1 MIRVGLVGF
10 GMAGRVFHAPLIS
23 SVEGLEL
30 AAVVERSTNH
40 AAERYP
46 AITTYRSLEE
56 LLADA
61 SIKLVVVATPNS
73 THFPIAMKALE
84 AAKSVVVDKPVA
96 LTSAETAQLAE
107 LAGGIGLHLFPFH
120 NRRFDSDFLTV
131 RKVIDEH
138 LLGQMVNFES
148 NFDRWRP
155 GLSSRAWKEEADEGG
170 ILLDLGTHLVDQALV
185 LFVQPAAVGAEVR
198 RERDGDGSNDSIT
211 IRLHYFTG
219 FSVTLG
225 ANCLSSLARPRF
237 HLRGTRGNFWKWGL
251 DPQEDALGKIT
262 KISEDDWGHETEEHW
277 GTLAID
283 ADGGIV
289 TRPVPSEVGD
299 YRRFYAGV
307 RDVLLD
313 ASPAVPPAA
322 PNEAWRVARILEWA
336 KESSERHKDIEC
348 DWSGEPA

>member
-30 AAVVERSTNH
+30 AAVVERNANK

-46 AITTYRSLEE
+46 GITTYRTVEE

-61 SIKLVVVATPNS
+61 SIKLVVIATPNGS
-73 THFPIAMKALE
+73 HFPIAMEALE

-96 LTSAETAQLAE
+96 LNSGEIAELGG
-107 LAGGIGLHLFPFH
+107 LAGGVGLHVFPFH
-120 NRRFDSDFLTV
+120 NRRYDSDFRTI
-131 RKVIDEH
+131 RKLIDEH
-138 LLGQMVNFES
+138 SVGRLVHFES

-155 GLSSRAWKEEADEGG
+155 GLSSRAWKEETEQGG
-170 ILLDLGTHLVDQALV
+170 ILWDLGTHLVDQALV
-185 LFVQPAAVGAEVR
+185 LFGLPASVGAEVR
-198 RERDGDGSNDSIT
+198 RERDGEGANDSFT
-211 IRLHYFTG
+211 LRMQYLTG

-251 DPQEDALGKIT
+251 DPQEEELNKIAKIADAN
-262 KISEDDWGHETEEHW
+262 WGREPAEKW
-277 GTLAID
+277 GTLAME
-283 ADGGIV
+283 ADGGV
-289 TRPVPSEVGD
+289 AMRSVASEVGD
-299 YRRFYAGV
+299 YRQYYAAV
-307 RDVLLD
+307 REVLLGN
-313 ASPAVPPAA
+313 ASEAPATAA
-322 PNEAWRVARILEWA
+322 EAWRVARVLEWA
-336 KESSERHKDIEC
+336 KQSSDEHREIEC

>member
-30 AAVVERSTNH
+30 AAVVERNSSK

-46 AITTYRSLEE
+46 GITSYRSVDE
-56 LLADA
+56 LLADS

-73 THFPIAMKALE
+73 SHFRIASQALG

-96 LTSAETAQLAE
+96 LSAAEIAQLSE
-107 LAGGIGLHLFPFH
+107 LAGGIGLRVFPFH
-120 NRRFDSDFLTV
+120 NRRFDSDFLTI
-131 RKVIDEH
+131 RKLMDEH
-138 LLGQMVNFES
+138 SLGRLVHFES
-148 NFDRWRP
+148 TFDRWRP
-155 GLSSRAWKEEADEGG
+155 GQSTRAWKEEADEGG
-170 ILLDLGTHLVDQALV
+170 ILFDLGTHLVDQALV
-185 LFVQPAAVGAEVR
+185 LFGQPAAVGAEVL
-198 RERDGDGSNDSIT
+198 RERDGDGSNDAIT

-251 DPQEDALGKIT
+251 DPQEDALGKVT
-262 KISEDDWGHETEEHW
+262 KIADSNWGTEQSEHW
-277 GTLAID
+277 GTLSVD
-283 ADGGIV
+283 VDGNV
-289 TRPVPSEVGD
+289 VKQPVESAPGD
-299 YRRFYAGV
+299 YRLFYAGV
-307 RDVLLD
+307 RDVLQGNSS
-313 ASPAVPPAA
+313 APPVT
-322 PNEAWRVARILEWA
+322 PTEAWRVARVLECA
-336 KESSERHKDIEC
+336 KESSEKQRDIEC